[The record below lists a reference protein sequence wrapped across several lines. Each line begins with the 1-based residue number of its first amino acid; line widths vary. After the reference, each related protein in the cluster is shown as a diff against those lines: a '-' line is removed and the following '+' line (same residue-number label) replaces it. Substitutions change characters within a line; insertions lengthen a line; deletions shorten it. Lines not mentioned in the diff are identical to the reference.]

1 MLGSLAKWLRI
12 LGFDTFYANAEITD
26 RDLLKIAKDENR
38 IIISRDKELIFMGKR
53 ENLDVIEIK
62 NIDLDEQLNQVLKH
76 INIDENLILSRC
88 NLCNTVLNQIEKDKV
103 EGKVP
108 KKIFDNNDKFW
119 FCSKCNKFYWLGSHY
134 DKITSKINEIT
145 KNKSQN

>member
-62 NIDLDEQLNQVLKH
+62 NIDLDEQLNQV
-76 INIDENLILSRC
+76 
-88 NLCNTVLNQIEKDKV
+88 
-103 EGKVP
+103 
-108 KKIFDNNDKFW
+108 
-119 FCSKCNKFYWLGSHY
+119 
-134 DKITSKINEIT
+134 
-145 KNKSQN
+145 